1 MNWNVLKVGIWS
13 LALITSCSDDKKT
26 GAPGGGQ
33 DELLKDVPFI
43 YTAGEAGY
51 AVFRTPT
58 MVVTKSGAILAFAE
72 GRVNNQKDEGDI
84 DIVMKRSDDG
94 GKTWSELVTLQNDGL
109 NPCKN
114 QCPVVLENGRI
125 LYLWLWNESIESEDE
140 RTTRKVFVNWSDDD
154 GKTWSENKD
163 ITTSVYRENWGW
175 YGAGPCHGIQL
186 SRGDK
191 NGRILMPC
199 RHELLGAKTSSHI
212 IYSDDMGETWHIGG
226 IATRD
231 RTTES
236 TVVELSDGTI
246 MLNSRNAVSGT
257 NFRMKSYSYD
267 CGETIDRTE
276 DAKELIEPDGC
287 QGSILYHSFNEKTG
301 KGNILFT
308 NPNHRS
314 YRVQGTIKLSEDDG
328 ETWTKQYMYSKEF
341 PAFSGYSDIAV
352 MPNGSDVAVLYETGV
367 HYDKELRYKGIA
379 FKIIKF
385 EDIK

>member
-1 MNWNVLKVGIWS
+1 MKRNLIKAVAAVLV
-13 LALITSCSDDKKT
+13 LTASCSGDK
-26 GAPGGGQ
+26 GSGGSGGGQ

-43 YTAGEAGY
+43 YKAGEDGY
-51 AVFRTPT
+51 AVFRTPSL
-58 MVVTKSGAILAFAE
+58 VVTRSGTILAFAE
-72 GRVNNQKDEGDI
+72 GRVNNQQDEGDI
-84 DIVMKRSDDG
+84 DIVLKRSEDG
-94 GKTWSELVTLQNDGL
+94 GVTWSRMETLQNDGP

-114 QCPVVLENGRI
+114 PCPVALENGRI
-125 LYLWLWNESIESEDE
+125 LYLWLWNESIPSEDD
-140 RTTRKVFVNWSDDD
+140 RTTRKVFVTWSDDD
-154 GKTWSENKD
+154 GKTWSENRE
-163 ITTSVYRENWGW
+163 ITASVYRDDWGW

-186 SRGDK
+186 SRGAR

-226 IATRD
+226 IATRE

-236 TVVELSDGTI
+236 TVVELSDGTV
-246 MLNSRNAVSGT
+246 MLNSRNAVNGT

-267 CGETIDRTE
+267 CGETITRTE

-287 QGSILYHSFNEKTG
+287 QASILYHSFNERTG
-301 KGNILFT
+301 KGNILFS

-328 ETWTKQYMYSKEF
+328 ETWTKQYMYSKAY

-352 MPNGSDVAVLYETGV
+352 MPNGRDVAVLYKTGV
-367 HYDKELRYKGIA
+367 NYDKQLRYNGIA
-379 FKIIKF
+379 FKVVRF
-385 EDIK
+385 EEIQ